1 MIQIPPL
8 YIEEEEETGLNLIMD
23 RNQCQGSKECTQQE
37 SVEPIQESVE
47 PIQESVEP
55 IQELLVSAFSM
66 TNDDYLTD
74 CYGHVS
80 ARKVMLKDK
89 VPGVYIKQE
98 LKLIIPSGGN
108 YNVI

>member
-47 PIQESVEP
+47 PIQE
-55 IQELLVSAFSM
+55 LLVSAFSM

-74 CYGHVS
+74 CYGHIS
-80 ARKVMLKDK
+80 AHEVMLKDK

>member
-47 PIQESVEP
+47 PIQE
-55 IQELLVSAFSM
+55 LLVSAFSM

-74 CYGHVS
+74 CYGHIS
-80 ARKVMLKDK
+80 AYKVILKDK